1 MLSKW
6 ERQNDQPVTP
16 NMPVS
21 DIKRILPTANSR
33 TQVWFFV
40 QYHHHHR
47 KYGIER
53 SAPSGSTC
61 LPIRQTVQM
70 GQARCTSA
78 SRSSHDTIPW
88 EYPPASQ
95 HTSSTSVCSRLIL
108 DHSRLL
114 LFRRFTEWARTYGDV
129 ISVRFQRFL
138 VHSVLLTTRNRS
150 RCSIAP

>member
-1 MLSKW
+1 MLSQW

-78 SRSSHDTIPW
+78 SRSSHDTILW

-95 HTSSTSVCSRLIL
+95 HTSSTSVRSRLVL
-108 DHSRLL
+108 GHSRLL
-114 LFRRFTEWARTYGDV
+114 LPFADSQNGPEPTEM
-129 ISVRFQRFL
+129 S
-138 VHSVLLTTRNRS
+138 S
-150 RCSIAP
+150 RCVFKGFWSIACC